1 MKLHEAFTALARAQE
16 RTRKLRMDVTA
27 PADLPIWDIGYEAG
41 STGEFPLPRQPKE
54 YYEGF
59 GAGRRALFSHLK
71 EQQGVNE
78 VNGVTEGN
86 GDNKPKEVEP
96 PRVLLADAALADLER
111 VSQLLDL
118 LGDHLQGD
126 ARSEALIYFALE
138 GLGYIGTTLET
149 LLTGVA
155 R

>member
-1 MKLHEAFTALARAQE
+1 MNDGINIPTTTDNACWE
-16 RTRKLRMDVTA
+16 
-27 PADLPIWDIGYEAG
+27 IGYQDGEA
-41 STGEFPLPRQPKE
+41 GEFPGSGKEKE

-59 GAGRRALFSHLK
+59 GAGRRTLMAHSKQREKHR
-71 EQQGVNE
+71 E
-78 VNGVTEGN
+78 VEVPQ
-86 GDNKPKEVEP
+86 PKEVEP

-118 LGDHLQGD
+118 LGDRLQGD

-138 GLGYIGTTLET
+138 GLGYIGATLET

-155 R
+155 EGSDDER